1 MSPEAEQAM
10 APKISKD
17 MAPKVKGVKG
27 VKVPTKLEREADL
40 VMGVSE

>member
-1 MSPEAEQAM
+1 MAPEAEQAM
-10 APKISKD
+10 APK
-17 MAPKVKGVKG
+17 AAKGVPPK